1 MKNRFEGQRK
11 NTGKK
16 KESSA
21 PKKKQSSKNDA
32 SSDKYG
38 PLAHLDFPKGKGH
51 HAFGGEMQPGMFGS
65 VKDRKVANPAPL
77 GLCGVAFSTFIVSLI
92 NVGTLDLKNFSV
104 LVCIGFV

>member
-1 MKNRFEGQRK
+1 MKKRFESHRK
-11 NTGKK
+11 DTGKK
-16 KESSA
+16 KKSSA

-65 VKDRKVANPAPL
+65 VKDL
-77 GLCGVAFSTFIVSLI
+77 SLI
-92 NVGTLDLKNFSV
+92 H
-104 LVCIGFV
+104 I